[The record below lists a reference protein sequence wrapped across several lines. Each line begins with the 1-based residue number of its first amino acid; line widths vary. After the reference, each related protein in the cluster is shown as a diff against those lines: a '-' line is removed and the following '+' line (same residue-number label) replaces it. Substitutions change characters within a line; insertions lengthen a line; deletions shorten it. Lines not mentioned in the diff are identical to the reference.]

1 MVEPEMVLADL
12 EKITDLAERLIKY
25 IISYILDNNH
35 LELKYLENYDKEN
48 KKEII
53 SKLKKIIDKGFKKI
67 DYNEDIKI
75 LEKNKKNFVFNNIK

>member
-67 DYNEDIKI
+67 DYNEVIKI